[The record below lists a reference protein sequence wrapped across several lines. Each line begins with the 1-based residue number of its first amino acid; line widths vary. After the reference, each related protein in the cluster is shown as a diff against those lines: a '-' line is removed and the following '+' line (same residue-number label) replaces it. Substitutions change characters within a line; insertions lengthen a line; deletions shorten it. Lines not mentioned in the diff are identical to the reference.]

1 MAPIFEDG
9 NNKKD
14 PPREDDL
21 FDRSSLD
28 TVQYPGYSGTVQYPT
43 FSNTV
48 LYSTGMHN
56 VL

>member
-21 FDRSSLD
+21 FYRSSLA
-28 TVQYPGYSGTVQYPT
+28 TVALALA
-43 FSNTV
+43 TV
-48 LYSTGMHN
+48 LVFWANHTPKLYFFGQF
-56 VL
+56 

>member
-21 FDRSSLD
+21 FDLSSRVHSIECTLNKGEMTD
-28 TVQYPGYSGTVQYPT
+28 PELHTR
-43 FSNTV
+43 
-48 LYSTGMHN
+48 
-56 VL
+56 